1 MKKFLKNVHCVLETA
16 RFPFKSRHVNH
27 PSMTVSNFI
36 FPFLSLKERNQK
48 KEQKKKNP
56 KVKMM
61 KVKSS

>member
-1 MKKFLKNVHCVLETA
+1 MPRVDLALHKYNIYYLNEATKLPHCGL
-16 RFPFKSRHVNH
+16 
-27 PSMTVSNFI
+27 
-36 FPFLSLKERNQK
+36 LCLKEKNLK